1 MRIAPLL
8 FVLLLAASCASAP
21 PAPKPTPVPTP
32 EPTPLPT
39 PEPTPVPTPEPTP
52 VPTPEPTL
60 APVEPEYQV
69 TPEKKQTSLAEIKI
83 LVEKLNALIEKKNF
97 AEWKTYLD
105 QDYIHTYSDPARLKD
120 YSARDPVLKQFKKVM
135 KNLEDY
141 FIYQVVPSRANVTVD
156 DIAFLDE
163 NRVYVYTVVDKE
175 RVLLYLL
182 KLYDKEWK
190 ISSW

>member
-1 MRIAPLL
+1 
-8 FVLLLAASCASAP
+8 
-21 PAPKPTPVPTP
+21 VPTP
-32 EPTPLPT
+32 EPT
-39 PEPTPVPTPEPTP
+39 V
-52 VPTPEPTL
+52 
-60 APVEPEYQV
+60 APVEPSYQV
-69 TPEKKQTSLAEIKI
+69 TPEKKQTSLAEIKV

-105 QDYIHTYSDPARLKD
+105 QDYIRTYSDPARLKD

-135 KNLEDY
+135 KTLEDY
-141 FIYQVVPSRANVTVD
+141 FIFQVVPSRANVVVD